1 MKGDDAETV
10 KRIEAAVL
18 DILKGADMASMT
30 EAKVRA
36 EASDRL
42 GLDLSV
48 RHRKKLVRSVVESF
62 LESSQ
67 DNVGGKEAEE
77 RTAAEEE
84 DKQDQGQEGEEEEE
98 EVEEEAENDKR
109 VLGKREYEC
118 DDSGDPIIC
127 AVSCSFTL
135 YC

>member
-1 MKGDDAETV
+1 MEGDDAETV
-10 KRIEAAVL
+10 KKIEEAVL
-18 DILKGADMASMT
+18 DILKGADMATMT

-36 EASDRL
+36 EASERL

-62 LESSQ
+62 LESAE
-67 DNVGGKEAEE
+67 DNAGGKEAEE
-77 RTAAEEE
+77 E
-84 DKQDQGQEGEEEEE
+84 DNQDQGQEGEEEEE
-98 EVEEEAENDKR
+98 EEEENDKR